1 MKSCPHCQRTFP
13 DEYSFCLTDGTPL
26 QGIGELTE
34 EPTVVRESP
43 VVKARTSRSIL
54 IYILAGLLS
63 LSLGI
68 TIAVLYFFWPPQ
80 PVADVPVNTISAT
93 ASPSP
98 TATKSSPSPSPER
111 VSRTPGPSNSN
122 DQLEEDAE
130 ASETSAPDPGPTKI
144 NFRPGR
150 IQETVSGR
158 VNDRRSF
165 LLYAR
170 EGQQLTAD
178 ISSPN
183 DCVNFDTGDSS
194 VRYTTN
200 TGNNALTILNSCARP
215 ATFQLSVSI
224 R

>member
-1 MKSCPHCQRTFP
+1 MKSCPHCRRTFP

-34 EPTVVRESP
+34 EPTVVRENP
-43 VVKARTSRSIL
+43 VVKARKSGSVL

-63 LSLGI
+63 FSLGI
-68 TIAVLYFFWPPQ
+68 TIAVLYFFWPRQ
-80 PVADVPVNTISAT
+80 RVADAPVNTISAT

-98 TATKSSPSPSPER
+98 TATKPSPSPER
-111 VSRTPGPSNSN
+111 VSRTPAPSNSN
-122 DQLEEDAE
+122 DHLQDGDA
-130 ASETSAPDPGPTKI
+130 ASEITAPDPGPTKI
-144 NFRPGR
+144 TFRPGR

-165 LLYAR
+165 VLYAR
-170 EGQQLTAD
+170 ESQQLAAR

-200 TGNNALTILNSCARP
+200 TGNNVLTILNSCDRP